1 MLIKK
6 NNNKQGERM
15 NAIVEQQ
22 LRRELAMTNVIVES
36 KIKFNNNFFVKWYGK
51 TYIGENK
58 DEVLKQIPKIKELKK
73 TLKGRA

>member
-1 MLIKK
+1 MLNKLT
-6 NNNKQGERM
+6 NNKQGERM
-15 NAIVEQQ
+15 DAIVEQQ
-22 LRRELAMTNVIVES
+22 LRRELAMTNVIVEN

>member
-1 MLIKK
+1 MLNKLT
-6 NNNKQGERM
+6 NNKQGEKM
-15 NAIVEQQ
+15 DAIVEQQ

>member
-1 MLIKK
+1 MLNKLT
-6 NNNKQGERM
+6 NNKQGERM

>member
-1 MLIKK
+1 MLNKLT
-6 NNNKQGERM
+6 NNKQGERM

-36 KIKFNNNFFVKWYGK
+36 KIKFDNNFFVKWYGK

>member
-1 MLIKK
+1 
-6 NNNKQGERM
+6 M

-73 TLKGRA
+73 TITNKEREWKK

>member
-1 MLIKK
+1 MD
-6 NNNKQGERM
+6 
-15 NAIVEQQ
+15 AIVEQQ

-73 TLKGRA
+73 TLNKERVWAW

>member
-1 MLIKK
+1 MLNKLT
-6 NNNKQGERM
+6 NNKQGERM
-15 NAIVEQQ
+15 DAIVEQQ